1 MATHLWLL
9 RHGEAEDHDARPD
22 AERRLTELGA
32 RQARAAGAALARR
45 GVRIDAVLTS
55 PRVRAFD
62 TAKLA
67 CAELDAVEPLVH
79 EPLSS
84 GFQGRQARAL
94 LSEYGADAHVMIVGH
109 EPDFSRTIADLT
121 GARIDLKKGGLAL
134 VRVAGGGG
142 ELLALLRP
150 GEIELIAAR

>member
-9 RHGEAEDHDARPD
+9 RHGDAEEHGTRPD

-45 GVRIDAVLTS
+45 GVRIDVVLTS
-55 PRVRAFD
+55 PRVRAYD

-67 CAELDAVEPLVH
+67 SAQLDAVEPLVH
-79 EPLSS
+79 EPLSA
-84 GFQGRQARAL
+84 GFDGGQALEL
-94 LSEYGADAHVMIVGH
+94 LREHGADAHVMIVGH

-121 GARIDLKKGGLAL
+121 GARVDIKKGGLAL
-134 VRVAGGGG
+134 VRVTDGG

-150 GEIELIAAR
+150 SEIELIADV